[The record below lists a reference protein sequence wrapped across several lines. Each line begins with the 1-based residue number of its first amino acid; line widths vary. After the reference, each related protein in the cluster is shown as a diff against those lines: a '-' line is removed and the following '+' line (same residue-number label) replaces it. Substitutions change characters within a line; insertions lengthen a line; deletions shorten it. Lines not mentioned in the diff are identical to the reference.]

1 MNALTFQTA
10 QSADGAVVLTP
21 AGSAGMEAGESLDRE
36 LKKVG
41 IGEPRHV
48 VLDLARVEYISSV
61 CIGVIVRFSQ
71 AVKGWGGRLSV
82 AVPPGGMIDGTL
94 RHAALDRVLH
104 IEPSVAVALAA
115 PPPPSA

>member
-1 MNALTFQTA
+1 MNSLTFQTA
-10 QSADGAVVLTP
+10 QSADGAVVLIP

-41 IGEPRHV
+41 VGQPKHI
-48 VLDLARVEYISSV
+48 VLDLAQVLYMSSV

-71 AVKGWGGRLSV
+71 AVKAWGGRLSI
-82 AVPPGGMIDGTL
+82 ATPPGGMIDGTL

-104 IEPSVAVALAA
+104 LEPSVAVALAA
-115 PPPPSA
+115 PPPP